1 MDLYAWPHP
10 FARRAL
16 PSPPPPL
23 ASLVRACGLLCVC
36 VRNKLQIGVENH
48 HMLDLFI
55 QVPKAVRFRLSR
67 RCREVYEY
75 VLATQ
80 VTCEEDGDNDHAQQ
94 VSQ

>member
-1 MDLYAWPHP
+1 MHGRILSLAV
-10 FARRAL
+10 L
-16 PSPPPPL
+16 PPPLL
-23 ASLVRACGLLCVC
+23 ASLVRACVLVCVC
-36 VRNKLQIGVENH
+36 VRNKLQIGVESH

-80 VTCEEDGDNDHAQQ
+80 VTSEEDGDNDHAQQ
-94 VSQ
+94 VPP

>member
-1 MDLYAWPHP
+1 MC
-10 FARRAL
+10 
-16 PSPPPPL
+16 
-23 ASLVRACGLLCVC
+23 ACVCACVCVC

-94 VSQ
+94 VPQ